1 MKYNLLSLMTPISLI
16 GIAFLVYS
24 LGTSI
29 VFISF
34 SQQLQLS
41 YLIAL
46 ICFMPIGFMLIPH
59 TLSLKYGL
67 YSKETD
73 VVFHWPSYL
82 CRALLIFL
90 VNHYFLKSDEYFH
103 QMVISMCEEFLF
115 RFVIYKVLRNNY
127 SRLWS
132 IIIASLLFG
141 ILLHLNY
148 PMIDNLLIRTPLG
161 ILFSILATKFGLEYA
176 IGGHWIYNLYQS
188 II

>member
-73 VVFHWPSYL
+73 VVFHWQSYL
-82 CRALLIFL
+82 YLALLIFL

>member
-34 SQQLQLS
+34 NQQLQLS

-73 VVFHWPSYL
+73 VVFHWQSYL
-82 CRALLIFL
+82 CLALLIFL
-90 VNHYFLKSDEYFH
+90 VNHYCVIVIRYFTSSKLSYDRQSTH
-103 QMVISMCEEFLF
+103 QNPTGYSIFNFGDKIWFGVRYRWTLDLQSLSI
-115 RFVIYKVLRNNY
+115 NY
-127 SRLWS
+127 
-132 IIIASLLFG
+132 
-141 ILLHLNY
+141 
-148 PMIDNLLIRTPLG
+148 LI
-161 ILFSILATKFGLEYA
+161 
-176 IGGHWIYNLYQS
+176 
-188 II
+188 

>member
-34 SQQLQLS
+34 NQQLQLS

-73 VVFHWPSYL
+73 VFSSNGDFYVRGVS
-82 CRALLIFL
+82 
-90 VNHYFLKSDEYFH
+90 
-103 QMVISMCEEFLF
+103 ISIC
-115 RFVIYKVLRNNY
+115 
-127 SRLWS
+127 
-132 IIIASLLFG
+132 
-141 ILLHLNY
+141 HL
-148 PMIDNLLIRTPLG
+148 
-161 ILFSILATKFGLEYA
+161 
-176 IGGHWIYNLYQS
+176 
-188 II
+188 

>member
-59 TLSLKYGL
+59 TLSLKYLLKGNRCSFSL
-67 YSKETD
+67 AVLFISCLA
-73 VVFHWPSYL
+73 YL
-82 CRALLIFL
+82 
-90 VNHYFLKSDEYFH
+90 SS
-103 QMVISMCEEFLF
+103 QSLF
-115 RFVIYKVLRNNY
+115 FKKR
-127 SRLWS
+127 
-132 IIIASLLFG
+132 
-141 ILLHLNY
+141 
-148 PMIDNLLIRTPLG
+148 
-161 ILFSILATKFGLEYA
+161 
-176 IGGHWIYNLYQS
+176 
-188 II
+188 

>member
-59 TLSLKYGL
+59 
-67 YSKETD
+67 EI
-73 VVFHWPSYL
+73 W
-82 CRALLIFL
+82 
-90 VNHYFLKSDEYFH
+90 
-103 QMVISMCEEFLF
+103 
-115 RFVIYKVLRNNY
+115 
-127 SRLWS
+127 
-132 IIIASLLFG
+132 SLLKGNRCSFS
-141 ILLHLNY
+141 LAV
-148 PMIDNLLIRTPLG
+148 
-161 ILFSILATKFGLEYA
+161 LFMSCLAYLSS
-176 IGGHWIYNLYQS
+176 QS
-188 II
+188 LFFKKR

>member
-1 MKYNLLSLMTPISLI
+1 
-16 GIAFLVYS
+16 
-24 LGTSI
+24 
-29 VFISF
+29 
-34 SQQLQLS
+34 
-41 YLIAL
+41 
-46 ICFMPIGFMLIPH
+46 
-59 TLSLKYGL
+59 
-67 YSKETD
+67 
-73 VVFHWPSYL
+73 
-82 CRALLIFL
+82 
-90 VNHYFLKSDEYFH
+90 
-103 QMVISMCEEFLF
+103 MVISMCEEFLF